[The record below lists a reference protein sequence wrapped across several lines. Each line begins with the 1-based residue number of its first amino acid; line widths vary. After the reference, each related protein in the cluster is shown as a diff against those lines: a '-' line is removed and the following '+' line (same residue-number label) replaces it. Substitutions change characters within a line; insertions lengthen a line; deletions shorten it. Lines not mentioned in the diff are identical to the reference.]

1 MFRLSA
7 SARRS
12 AAFTLWGLIFFVP
25 TAALAQ
31 SSELESLRA
40 TVKGMEQQMQKALER
55 IDQLEKEKS
64 ATSGK
69 IDQLQSTTTARLG
82 EVEKS
87 VQAVQS
93 APTALNPAIGLV
105 LDANIQNTKAGGNF
119 DFRSAELGI
128 AASVDPFARM
138 YSFINGTKEGVEV
151 DEAAAITSSLP
162 YNLTVKGGRFLADF
176 GRFPKVHE
184 HELPFVNQPLS
195 IQRMVG
201 GETQADGVETNY
213 LFPTP
218 FFLRATFGG
227 MNKIGEENDRV
238 SNILPR
244 SWSQMT
250 YLSRLNTY
258 FDLTDNQSI
267 ELGTSMASTPSVRLG
282 GDSNGGYRLLNG
294 VDLTYRYQPL
304 GSAVYQGLTWGSEF
318 YTNSERFPKDIEV
331 SDPDDPSIVS
341 TQTVAKRQRSFGGY
355 SYVEAK
361 LNKNWSTGF
370 QIDYAPVPDSPG
382 QRTMSYSPY
391 LTWNLSE
398 FNRLRLQ
405 YYYLQNNFR
414 GADKAEN
421 GNQVFLQWT
430 TVIGA
435 HTHGFL
441 GR

>member
-1 MFRLSA
+1 MNLSRESVRAMSA
-7 SARRS
+7 SLLVG
-12 AAFTLWGLIFFVP
+12 TLMVFPRIG
-25 TAALAQ
+25 LAQ
-31 SSELESLRA
+31 ESVTDMLKRQIA
-40 TVKGMEQQMQKALER
+40 DMQQQLKKALER
-55 IDQLEKEKS
+55 IEQLEKEKS

-69 IDQLQSTTTARLG
+69 IDQLETATTARLG

-93 APTALNPAIGLV
+93 APTALNPAMGLV
-105 LDANIQNTKAGGNF
+105 LDANVQNTKAGGNF

-138 YSFINGTKEGVEV
+138 YSFINGTSSGVEV
-151 DEAAAITSSLP
+151 DEAAAITTSLP
-162 YNLTVKGGRFLADF
+162 WNLTAKGGRFLADF
-176 GRFPKVHE
+176 GRFPKYHI

-195 IQRMVG
+195 IQRIVG

-218 FFLRATFGG
+218 FFLRATVGG
-227 MNKIGEENDRV
+227 MNKIGEDNDRV
-238 SNILPR
+238 SNIIPR
-244 SWSQMT
+244 AWSRMT

-258 FDLTDNQSI
+258 VDVTDNQSV
-267 ELGTSMASTPSVRLG
+267 ELGTSIATTPSVRRVG
-282 GDSNGGYRLLNG
+282 FPSGGGYRMLNG

-318 YTNSERFPKDIEV
+318 YTNSERMPFETDEG
-331 SDPDDPSIVS
+331 SFS
-341 TQTVAKRQRSFGGY
+341 KRQRTYGGY
-355 SYVEAK
+355 SYIEAK
-361 LNKNWSTGF
+361 LNKNWSAGF
-370 QIDYAPVPDSPG
+370 QVDYAPVLDSPG
-382 QRTMSYSPY
+382 HRTMSYTPF

-398 FNRLRLQ
+398 FNRLRLE

-414 GADKAEN
+414 GADKAET

-441 GR
+441 TR

>member
-1 MFRLSA
+1 MNLSRESAWAMSA
-7 SARRS
+7 SLLVG
-12 AAFTLWGLIFFVP
+12 TLMVFPRIG
-25 TAALAQ
+25 LAQ
-31 SSELESLRA
+31 ESVTDMLKRQIA
-40 TVKGMEQQMQKALER
+40 DMQEQLKKALER
-55 IDQLEKEKS
+55 IEQLEKEKS

-69 IDQLQSTTTARLG
+69 IDQLETATTARLG

-93 APTALNPAIGLV
+93 APTALNPAMGLV
-105 LDANIQNTKAGGNF
+105 LDANVQNTKAGGNF

-138 YSFINGTKEGVEV
+138 YSFINGTSSGVEV
-151 DEAAAITSSLP
+151 DEAAAITTSLP
-162 YNLTVKGGRFLADF
+162 WNLTAKGGRFLADF
-176 GRFPKVHE
+176 GRFPKYHI

-218 FFLRATFGG
+218 FFLRATVGG
-227 MNKIGEENDRV
+227 MNKIGEDNDRV
-238 SNILPR
+238 SNIIPR
-244 SWSQMT
+244 AWSRMT

-258 FDLTDNQSI
+258 VDVTDNQSV
-267 ELGTSMASTPSVRLG
+267 ELGTSIATTPSVRRVG
-282 GDSNGGYRLLNG
+282 FPSGGGYRMLNG

-318 YTNSERFPKDIEV
+318 YTNSERMPFETDEG
-331 SDPDDPSIVS
+331 SFS
-341 TQTVAKRQRSFGGY
+341 KRQRTYGGY
-355 SYVEAK
+355 SYIEAK
-361 LNKNWSTGF
+361 LNKNWSAGF
-370 QIDYAPVPDSPG
+370 QVDYAPVLDSPG
-382 QRTMSYSPY
+382 HRTMSYTPF
-391 LTWNLSE
+391 LTWYLSE
-398 FNRLRLQ
+398 FNRLRLE

-414 GADKAEN
+414 GADKAET

-441 GR
+441 TR

>member
-1 MFRLSA
+1 MDFCKG
-7 SARRS
+7 SARAIVMGVVGFCVVTTPRM
-12 AAFTLWGLIFFVP
+12 G
-25 TAALAQ
+25 LAQ
-31 SSELESLRA
+31 ESVTETLKRQIA
-40 TVKGMEQQMQKALER
+40 DMQEQLKKALER

-69 IDQLQSTTTARLG
+69 IDQLETTTTARLG

-93 APTALNPAIGLV
+93 APTALNPAMGLV
-105 LDANIQNTKAGGNF
+105 LDANVQNTKAGGNF

-151 DEAAAITSSLP
+151 DEAAAITTSLP
-162 YNLTVKGGRFLADF
+162 WNLTAKGGRFLADF
-176 GRFPKVHE
+176 GRFPKYHV

-218 FFLRATFGG
+218 FFLRATVGG
-227 MNKIGEENDRV
+227 MNKIGEDNDRV
-238 SNILPR
+238 SNIIPR
-244 SWSQMT
+244 AWSQMT
-250 YLSRLNTY
+250 YLGRLNTY
-258 FDLTDNQSI
+258 FDVTDNQSV
-267 ELGTSMASTPSVRLG
+267 ELGTSMAYTPSVRLAGYPSG
-282 GDSNGGYRLLNG
+282 GFRTLNG

-304 GSAVYQGLTWGSEF
+304 ASAVYQGLTWGSEF
-318 YTNSERFPKDIEV
+318 YANSERIPFTA
-331 SDPDDPSIVS
+331 DDGSF
-341 TQTVAKRQRSFGGY
+341 ARRQQSFGGY
-355 SYVEAK
+355 SYIEGK
-361 LNKNWSTGF
+361 LNKNWSAGF
-370 QIDYAPVPDSPG
+370 QIDYAPILDSPG
-382 QRTMSYSPY
+382 HRTMSYSPF

-398 FNRLRLQ
+398 FNRLRLE
-405 YYYLQNNFR
+405 YYYLNNNFR
-414 GADKAEN
+414 GADKTEN
-421 GNQVFLQWT
+421 GNQVYLQWT

-441 GR
+441 TR